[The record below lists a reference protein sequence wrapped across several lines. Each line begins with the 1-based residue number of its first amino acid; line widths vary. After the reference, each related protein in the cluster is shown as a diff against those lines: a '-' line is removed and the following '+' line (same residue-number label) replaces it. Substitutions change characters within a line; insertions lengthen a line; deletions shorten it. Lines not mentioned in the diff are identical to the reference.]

1 MLMKHLVLTLIA
13 ATALC
18 APASAQNRVKNLS
31 TNGEKLDVKEL
42 QVEGQKVTVTRY
54 LFAGY
59 NTLCL
64 PMSMTA
70 DQMAVAAKDLKVE
83 RLAAIKQEGTV
94 LNLYFVDCTRE
105 GIEAGKPYLVYSPT
119 SQNLRAKN
127 TEAMGVNTEL
137 KIVRLNDGNG
147 NQVSFGSGWENIKKV
162 GRYGIP
168 AKQDVTPLESVLIK
182 TDGDKNFLPTRCGF
196 TWDEQASTARELK
209 IQHLADMSE
218 VTAVTGVT
226 ESQAIAS
233 DYYDL
238 SGRKASKTTKGLRIQ
253 TGKKVAVK

>member
-18 APASAQNRVKNLS
+18 VPASAQNRVKNLS

-196 TWDEQASTARELK
+196 MWDKQSASASELVIK
-209 IQHLADMSE
+209 HAADMSE
-218 VTAVTGVT
+218 VTAIVGV
-226 ESQAIAS
+226 EQVKQSA
-233 DYYDL
+233 DCYDL
-238 SGRKASKTTKGLRIQ
+238 SGRKVIGQAKKGIYVVGRE
-253 TGKKVAVK
+253 KVIK

>member
-18 APASAQNRVKNLS
+18 VPASAQNRVKNLS

-119 SQNLRAKN
+119 EPAGKEHR
-127 TEAMGVNTEL
+127 
-137 KIVRLNDGNG
+137 GNG
-147 NQVSFGSGWENIKKV
+147 CEH
-162 GRYGIP
+162 RTE
-168 AKQDVTPLESVLIK
+168 DCTPE
-182 TDGDKNFLPTRCGF
+182 R
-196 TWDEQASTARELK
+196 W
-209 IQHLADMSE
+209 
-218 VTAVTGVT
+218 
-226 ESQAIAS
+226 
-233 DYYDL
+233 
-238 SGRKASKTTKGLRIQ
+238 
-253 TGKKVAVK
+253 